1 MKFFLIPIILVATSL
16 FTVGASITFPKVQII
31 EFEEKVITS
40 GNKKQLCDKYHL
52 LFMEVLHQSLE
63 CSEDLAIT
71 PKEEERCSKLLK
83 LLDDYSR
90 LRSKYCY
97 DEDWVEIIL

>member
-1 MKFFLIPIILVATSL
+1 MKFILIPTILVALSL
-16 FTVGASITFPKVQII
+16 LTVGATITFPKVQVI
-31 EFEEKVITS
+31 EFKEVVITS
-40 GNKKQLCDKYHL
+40 GNKKQLCDKYHQ
-52 LFMEVLHQSLE
+52 LFMEVLHESLS

-71 PKEEERCSKLLK
+71 PKEEERCAKLLK

-97 DEDWVEIIL
+97 DEEWNIITL

>member
-1 MKFFLIPIILVATSL
+1 MKFILIPITLVVLSL
-16 FTVGASITFPKVQII
+16 FTVGATIIFPKIQVI
-31 EFEEKVITS
+31 EFEEMVITA
-40 GNKKQLCDKYHL
+40 GTKKQLCDKYHQ
-52 LFMEVLHQSLE
+52 LFMEVLHESLA

-97 DEDWVEIIL
+97 DEEWAEITL

>member
-1 MKFFLIPIILVATSL
+1 MKFILIPVILVALSL
-16 FTVGASITFPKVQII
+16 LTVGATITFPKIQVI
-31 EFEEKVITS
+31 EFEEVVITT
-40 GNKKQLCDKYHL
+40 GTKKQLCDKYHQ
-52 LFMEVLHQSLE
+52 LFMEVLHESIA

-71 PKEEERCSKLLK
+71 PKEEERCAKVLK

-97 DEDWVEIIL
+97 DEEWDEIKL